1 MAFMETL
8 RAQVTKEKTQKVREE
23 AMKRFG
29 YSKGSIS
36 KAVNEALDEWIKK
49 PSKKQVKKVDW
60 SDLRGVLK
68 EVKMSSVELQHKA
81 FLLREKH
88 D

>member
-1 MAFMETL
+1 MVLMETL
-8 RAQVTKEKTQKVREE
+8 RAQTTREKAQKVREE

-36 KAVNEALDEWIKK
+36 MAVNEALDAWIKK
-49 PSKKQVKKVDW
+49 PSKKKQKKVDW

-68 EVKMSSVELQHKA
+68 DVKMSSVELQHKA

-88 D
+88 Y